1 MITGMNHTG
10 FVVKDLDRAVEFYRE
25 VMGFE
30 LVRLVERNGGPISQ
44 VVGYEDTHLR
54 AAHLSLGGDHML
66 ELVEYRKPASSDRPT
81 QERAVLGAGHLAFDV
96 DDIEETYR
104 DLTSRGCVAMNPP
117 ARLAPDR
124 AACYMQDPDGN
135 WIELIESGEPL
146 SKDA

>member
-1 MITGMNHTG
+1 M
-10 FVVKDLDRAVEFYRE
+10 
-25 VMGFE
+25 
-30 LVRLVERNGGPISQ
+30 
-44 VVGYEDTHLR
+44 VGYEDTHLR